1 MESLIALSVTQK
13 ASDLYLCSGQTP
25 TIRIDG
31 KLKVLK
37 QIILT
42 HAQLDA
48 YFRLF
53 LSPTQL
59 KKLMSNKQIDIAIND
74 PVYGRYR
81 MHIFYQYHGIS
92 AIFRFINATI
102 PTIAQINLPPVVNEI
117 ITKSHG
123 LILITGATGSGKSTS
138 LAALIEHIN
147 QHQNKHIMTLEDP
160 IEYIYQSKQ
169 SIIQQREINTHV
181 ENFSLALKA
190 VLRQDPDIIV
200 VGELR
205 DDETI
210 QTALTLAETGHL
222 IFATLHTNTAYE
234 SLNRIID
241 IVAAER
247 KNFVRAQLA
256 VSLCAVIWQQ
266 LVAKPEGGRE
276 ALYEVLINTP
286 AISHLIRE
294 GNFNQ
299 IITQMQMGKQY
310 GMQLMNN
317 DELI

>member
-1 MESLIALSVTQK
+1 MKSLIALSVTQK
-13 ASDLYLCSGQTP
+13 ASDLYLCSGQNP
-25 TIRIDG
+25 TIRVDG
-31 KLKVLK
+31 KLKALK
-37 QIILT
+37 QIVLI
-42 HAQLDA
+42 HEQLDT
-48 YFRLF
+48 YFRSF
-53 LSPTQL
+53 LSPKQI
-59 KKLMSNKQIDIAIND
+59 KKLMTNKQIDIAIND

-92 AIFRFINATI
+92 AIFRFINSTI
-102 PTIAQINLPPVVNEI
+102 PTIEQINLPHIVYEM

-147 QHQNKHIMTLEDP
+147 QHQDKHIITLEDP
-160 IEYIYQSKQ
+160 IEYIYQSKR
-169 SIIQQREINTHV
+169 SIIQQREINTHI
-181 ENFSLALKA
+181 EDFSMALKA

-205 DDETI
+205 DNETI

-222 IFATLHTNTAYE
+222 IFASLHTNTAYE
-234 SLNRIID
+234 SINRIID
-241 IVAAER
+241 VVATER
-247 KNFVRAQLA
+247 KNFVRSQLA
-256 VSLCAVIWQQ
+256 RSLCAIICQK
-266 LVAKPEGGRE
+266 LVAKPEGGRK

-286 AISHLIRE
+286 AISNLIRE

-310 GMQLMNN
+310 GMQLMSN
-317 DELI
+317 D